1 MNSHNYSISLWLV
14 QPLSSNIVNRHKR
27 HEHWSYSSTFEPH
40 ILRLRSIIEGFPLG
54 LRRNE
59 FLTFHS
65 TLPDI
70 HKPQESRAEGPP
82 TYSTLALCV
91 KNEMPKKGTYNA
103 NKNANGMLS
112 LFPEA
117 VMIAEETRGPMNADV
132 LPTYSFSVRKW
143 VCWENRARLVFTTEN
158 KAKNKNIW
166 GKGDTSL
173 IIVWL

>member
-1 MNSHNYSISLWLV
+1 MCISMNSHNYSISPWPV
-14 QPLSSNIVNRHKR
+14 RPLSSNIVNRHKR
-27 HEHWSYSSTFEPH
+27 HYSYSSTFKPH

-82 TYSTLALCV
+82 TYPTSVFCV
-91 KNEMPKKGTYNA
+91 KDEMPKKGTYNA

-117 VMIAEETRGPMNADV
+117 VMIAEETRGPINADV
-132 LPTYSFSVRKW
+132 LPTYSIPVR
-143 VCWENRARLVFTTEN
+143 R
-158 KAKNKNIW
+158 
-166 GKGDTSL
+166 
-173 IIVWL
+173 